1 MSLAQEIGN
10 NIRAKIISSV
20 GSVFT
25 SLGVEVN
32 EDKIVNDC
40 ARYNPN
46 GLEASFYIQGLDNVV
61 RKDFNAQVA
70 VVKASNPL
78 IEEFKVK
85 FKRPEKE
92 VRFFLKVRNESN

>member
-10 NIRAKIISSV
+10 NIRAKIVNSI
-20 GSVFT
+20 GNVFT
-25 SLGVEVN
+25 NLGVTIT

-40 ARYNPN
+40 ARYNPS

-70 VVKASNPL
+70 LVKASNPL

-92 VRFFLKVRNESN
+92 VRFFLKVRNENS

>member
-10 NIRAKIISSV
+10 NIRAKIVSSV

-25 SLGVEVN
+25 NLGLEVS
-32 EDKIVNDC
+32 EDRIVNDC
-40 ARYNPN
+40 ARYNNN

-61 RKDFNAQVA
+61 RKDFNAQV
-70 VVKASNPL
+70 VIVKASNPL

-92 VRFFLKVRNESN
+92 VRFFLKVRNENN